1 MTVNKEFVRR
11 NMPTANCHASTVLP
25 LDNGNI
31 IAAWFGGTKEG
42 NSDVDIWYSLKTA
55 DGFQPPKQISAGAN
69 VPHWN
74 PVLFSHT
81 DGRIS
86 LFFKF
91 GKKIPKWKTYR
102 CVSEDGGL
110 TFGEPR
116 LLVPGD
122 TSGGRG
128 PVKNKCIRLSSGRIL
143 APASSE
149 KHGWNCFIDISD
161 DDSITFSKKAKIN
174 TEYVFPLKNKKNG
187 FSRNKIP
194 MIQPTLWESSP
205 GTVHAMMRTSAG
217 WIYRSDSHDSGE
229 TWCEAYST
237 GLPNNNSGI
246 DAVMI
251 TDGRL
256 FLVSNPVGDNW
267 GERSPLTLQVSYDN
281 GKTFETVLTL
291 EEEKKDS
298 EFSYPAVTYLN
309 GRLYVT
315 YTWERLN
322 IVCCEI
328 EL

>member
-1 MTVNKEFVRR
+1 MTVNKKYIRR
-11 NMPTANCHASTVLP
+11 NMPTANCHASTVLS
-25 LDNGNI
+25 LDNGNV
-31 IAAWFGGTKEG
+31 IAAWFGGSKEG
-42 NSDVDIWYSLKTA
+42 NDDVDIWYSVRSGESFA
-55 DGFQPPKQISAGAN
+55 PPKQISIN
-69 VPHWN
+69 KNIPHWN
-74 PVLFSHT
+74 PVLFKHNN
-81 DGRIS
+81 GNIS
-86 LFFKF
+86 LFFKA
-91 GKKIPKWKTYR
+91 GKKIGKWKTFR
-102 CVSEDGGL
+102 CISEDGGL

-116 LLVPGD
+116 ELVPGN

-128 PVKNKCIRLSSGRIL
+128 PVKNKCIRLSSGRVL

-161 DDSITFSKKAKIN
+161 DDGITFSKKAKIN
-174 TEYVFPLKNKKNG
+174 TEYIFPLKNRQNG
-187 FSRNKIP
+187 FSRNRIP

-205 GTVHAMMRTSAG
+205 GNIHAMMRTSAG
-217 WIYRSDSHDSGE
+217 RIYRSDSTDSGE
-229 TWCEAYST
+229 TWCEAYPT
-237 GLPNNNSGI
+237 DLPNNNSGI

-251 TDGRL
+251 PDGRL

-267 GERSPLTLQVSYDN
+267 GERSPLTLQMSEDN

-298 EFSYPAVTYLN
+298 EFSYPAIVYQSSK
-309 GRLYVT
+309 LYVT